1 MRISLFLT
9 LSLLLYNQ
17 VNLSLLLEA
26 DVTHLSPFSFS
37 CCQQQ
42 CIFNLNRIIHFL
54 TSLKALKG
62 GEQMHGQLFCFLFS
76 QYYYRIKNMISCDTK
91 AQGYCFSIAN
101 LCCIFCHAVL
111 GAVTFCCVISCAQV
125 ISFFQIGLLQAG
137 SKDTAVNSSSFLT
150 RCMFS
155 TTLLTLLSFLTSLC
169 VL

>member
-1 MRISLFLT
+1 MHLQPQQSNT
-9 LSLLLYNQ
+9 LL
-17 VNLSLLLEA
+17 
-26 DVTHLSPFSFS
+26 D
-37 CCQQQ
+37 
-42 CIFNLNRIIHFL
+42 
-54 TSLKALKG
+54 SLKALKG

-155 TTLLTLLSFLTSLC
+155 TTLPYFLSLPLC
-169 VL
+169 VSYDVSVPLMIDLWKFKLKSFKLAEIVL